1 VIAREL
7 VGSDTPA
14 GLIADFRDRIRAPR
28 VRESLERT
36 RYAAWRVDAL
46 EVLREQSF
54 AVREGDAV
62 ITGTFDRVVIGSRG
76 GIPVAAH
83 VIDYKTDRV
92 TTAEEVALRAH
103 YYAPQITAYI
113 GAAARFARLPVDAV
127 GASIL
132 FVTPGIVHTYTPGSE
147 AR

>member
-1 VIAREL
+1 MGA
-7 VGSDTPA
+7 PH
-14 GLIADFRDRIRAPR
+14 IRAN
-28 VRESLERT
+28 LERA
-36 RYAAWRVDAL
+36 RYAAWDVDSL

-54 AVREGDAV
+54 AVREGDSV
-62 ITGTFDRVVIGSRG
+62 LTGTFDRVVFGSRSG
-76 GIPVAAH
+76 TAVAAH

-92 TTAEEVALRAH
+92 GTAEEAALRAH

-132 FVTPGIVHTYTPGSE
+132 FVTPGIVHTYAPGNDL
-147 AR
+147 R